1 MWVNY
6 VIIVVDMDLF
16 IVIKK
21 ILPCILCNYKDQT
34 YIYLKGQIW
43 VDDDY
48 EPISEPDEPN

>member
-1 MWVNY
+1 MWVNCHKCY
-6 VIIVVDMDLF
+6 GYGFVYSD
-16 IVIKK
+16 KK
-21 ILPCILCNYKDQT
+21 NIPCILCNYKDQT